1 VAVAVSGGVDSLAMA
16 YLLVRNNSTLRS
28 PLDLGGLHVCLDA
41 AGPTRGVSEEV
52 RAFCAEIGLG
62 LEEVMP
68 RFEVTEEA
76 PFDCYR
82 CTRVRRRTLLEV
94 ASGAGYS
101 HLALGHHADDVVETW
116 LLSLFYTGRGE
127 ALSPS
132 RSYFDGAVTV
142 VRPLYELRK
151 PEIERLA
158 RLGAFPAASRPCGRE
173 KDSRRERVADAL
185 ASLGRDQRLVR
196 RQLFWAAVRQLEE
209 DEVDREE

>member
-16 YLLVRNNSTLRS
+16 YLLARNNHTLRS
-28 PLDLGGLHVCLDA
+28 PLALKGFHVRLDT
-41 AGPTRGVSEEV
+41 AGATEGVTEEV
-52 RAFCAEIGLG
+52 RAFCAEIDLE

-68 RFEVTEEA
+68 RFEVTDEA
-76 PFDCYR
+76 PFDCFR
-82 CTRVRRRTLLEV
+82 CARVRRRTLLEV

-132 RSYFDGAVTV
+132 RSYFESTVTV

-151 PEIERLA
+151 PELERLA
-158 RLGAFPAASRPCGRE
+158 RLGSFPATSPPCGRE
-173 KDSRRERVADAL
+173 SDSRRRRVVDAL

-196 RQLFWAAVRQLEE
+196 RQLFWAAVRQLE
-209 DEVDREE
+209 DNGVDREE

>member
-1 VAVAVSGGVDSLAMA
+1 VAVAISGGVDSLAMA

-28 PLDLGGLHVCLDA
+28 PLDLRGFHVRLDA
-41 AGPTRGVSEEV
+41 GGPTEGVSGEV
-52 RAFCAEIGLG
+52 RAFCADIGLG

-68 RFEVTEEA
+68 RFEATEEA
-76 PFDCYR
+76 PFDCYG
-82 CTRVRRRTLLEV
+82 CARVRRRTLLEV
-94 ASGAGYS
+94 ASGAGCS

-127 ALSPS
+127 ALLPS

-158 RLGAFPAASRPCGRE
+158 RLGAFPAASAPCGRE
-173 KDSRRERVADAL
+173 KDARRERVADAL

-209 DEVDREE
+209 NEVDREE